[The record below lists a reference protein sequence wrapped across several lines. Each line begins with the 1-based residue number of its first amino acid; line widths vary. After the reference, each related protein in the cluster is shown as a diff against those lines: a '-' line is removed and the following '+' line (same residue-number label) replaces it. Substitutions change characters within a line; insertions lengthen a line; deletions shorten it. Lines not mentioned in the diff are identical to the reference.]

1 MALQSI
7 FIVSIPRSG
16 STLLTK
22 MLDGYADVICPP
34 ESFFPAV
41 LNELDD
47 DALLDKRTTAALFV
61 ASCSDGSPLTL
72 EEATGCICQNKKA
85 TLESLA
91 LAIAVKIGRDPL
103 TIRTVV
109 WKFTRMVGC
118 WKFAYEM
125 GGKFIVLHRNILNVY
140 ESQFRVHFGEK
151 NKNPARFALF
161 AASYQVAFYRY
172 PSSKTLHIEYSQ
184 IPEQLVAILKWIESS
199 GIKRDSTVGT
209 LDSVAHTNSW
219 HSNINKP
226 FENLDATKLKN
237 LSDRQVLI
245 FRLAQSLL
253 FKTFPI
259 PTLARRIADLRQ
271 MSALRRQANEIL
283 KSA

>member
-16 STLLTK
+16 STLLTN

-41 LNELDD
+41 LNELNDK
-47 DALLDKRTTAALFV
+47 ALFDKRCTAALFI

-72 EEATGCICQNKKA
+72 EEATECIRASKRA
-85 TLESLA
+85 TLEALA
-91 LAIAVKIGRDPL
+91 LKIAAKMGRNPL
-103 TIRTVV
+103 TIQTVV
-109 WKFTRMVGC
+109 WKSTRMVGC
-118 WKFAYEM
+118 WKFASEI
-125 GGKFIVLHRNILNVY
+125 GGKFIILHRNVLNVY

-161 AASYQVAFYRY
+161 AASYDIAFRKY
-172 PSSKTLHIEYSQ
+172 PSTKTLHVEYSL
-184 IPEQLVAILKWIESS
+184 IPEQLPDVLRWIGSS
-199 GIKRDSTVGT
+199 GLNRETSIGT
-209 LDSVAHTNSW
+209 LDLVANKNSW

-226 FENLDATKLKN
+226 FENRDEAKLKN
-237 LSDRQVLI
+237 LSGKQIFVFWLTQSVLTI
-245 FRLAQSLL
+245 A
-253 FKTFPI
+253 FPI
-259 PTLARRIADLRQ
+259 VIIARKIADLRQ
-271 MSALRRQANEIL
+271 MSALRRQANELL